1 MRLSFL
7 EELKAFFQV
16 SLQEDLA
23 IKAKQAGKD
32 GEDNKKKK
40 KAAKDGV
47 VEIIGVQFGK
57 GTRQFFDFLVNS
69 NLLNEE
75 VNEKTV
81 RTFEV
86 AFNKELSSELTEIL

>member
-1 MRLSFL
+1 M
-7 EELKAFFQV
+7 
-16 SLQEDLA
+16 
-23 IKAKQAGKD
+23 
-32 GEDNKKKK
+32 
-40 KAAKDGV
+40 

-81 RTFEV
+81 RIFEV